1 MTQRSIKPGK
11 KSLVVSETPEEFGR
25 RATAGLATLP
35 HADLLTFA
43 VNVLLDNRELSEL
56 NSRIIAT
63 YDALLEE
70 TKKYSDEVLNGS
82 EAVRR
87 VASELD
93 MPFTNTQLDL
103 MRIILKNFAEEL
115 LKRSAPTIAAHT
127 AKMKNIEPRLWV
139 IEEWRLAKIQG
150 AETKGNFASRM
161 SDQLKNDSRYFNEK
175 TGRHGITISAKQI
188 SEVWLKGE

>member
-1 MTQRSIKPGK
+1 M
-11 KSLVVSETPEEFGR
+11 
-25 RATAGLATLP
+25 
-35 HADLLTFA
+35 
-43 VNVLLDNRELSEL
+43 NVLLDNREALSEL

-103 MRIILKNFAEEL
+103 MRIILKEFC
-115 LKRSAPTIAAHT
+115 
-127 AKMKNIEPRLWV
+127 
-139 IEEWRLAKIQG
+139 
-150 AETKGNFASRM
+150 
-161 SDQLKNDSRYFNEK
+161 
-175 TGRHGITISAKQI
+175 GRVA
-188 SEVWLKGE
+188 